1 MLRWAHEP
9 AALFQAERVPAM
21 TARFVSFAMAA
32 LIVSGASAQAV
43 AASSPILPP
52 PDGAQAIRPGDV
64 DYRIGPQDVLDINVF
79 QVSDLTKTVQVDTGG
94 KILLPLVG
102 QIVAAGR
109 TPGEL
114 SADLVA
120 ALSRTYMR
128 DPQVVVS
135 VKEASSQKFTVD
147 GAVSQPGIYALQ
159 GPTTLMQAVALA
171 HGIDPKLAN
180 PKKVAVIRTVNSKR
194 ITGFYNLAAIR
205 EGKAADPQIYG
216 QDVIIIDTS
225 SGKSFLSNMGSA
237 MPLIGLL
244 PLL

>member
-1 MLRWAHEP
+1 MTRRF
-9 AALFQAERVPAM
+9 AAI
-21 TARFVSFAMAA
+21 T
-32 LIVSGASAQAV
+32 V
-43 AASSPILPP
+43 AAVVALCAGQATAGGSVVLPP
-52 PDGAQAIRPGDV
+52 PDSAVSIRPGDA

-79 QVSDLTKTVQVDTGG
+79 QVADLTKTVQVDTGG

-102 QIVAAGR
+102 QVTAAGR
-109 TPGEL
+109 TPSQL
-114 SADLVA
+114 SDDLKA
-120 ALSRTYMR
+120 ALSKTYMR

-135 VKEASSQKFTVD
+135 VKEASSQKVTVD
-147 GAVSQPGIYALQ
+147 GAVMQPGIYALQ
-159 GPTTLMQAVALA
+159 GPTTLIQAVALA
-171 HGIDPKLAN
+171 RGIDPKLAN

-194 ITGFYNLAAIR
+194 MTGFYNLSAIR
-205 EGKAADPQIYG
+205 EGKQPDPQIYG

>member
-1 MLRWAHEP
+1 MTRRF
-9 AALFQAERVPAM
+9 AAI
-21 TARFVSFAMAA
+21 T
-32 LIVSGASAQAV
+32 V
-43 AASSPILPP
+43 AAVVALCAAGQATAGGSVVLPP
-52 PDGAQAIRPGDV
+52 PDSAVSIRPGDA

-79 QVSDLTKTVQVDTGG
+79 QVADLTKTVQVDTGG

-102 QIVAAGR
+102 QVTAAGR
-109 TPGEL
+109 TPSQL
-114 SADLVA
+114 SDDLKA
-120 ALSRTYMR
+120 ALSKTYMR

-135 VKEASSQKFTVD
+135 VKEASSQKVTVD
-147 GAVSQPGIYALQ
+147 GAVMQPGIYALQ
-159 GPTTLMQAVALA
+159 GPTTLIQAVALA
-171 HGIDPKLAN
+171 RGIDPKLAN

-194 ITGFYNLAAIR
+194 MTGFYNLSAIR
-205 EGKAADPQIYG
+205 EGKQPDPQIYG